1 MVRESFPKSRRLR
14 RQADFVALRRCGV
27 SYAHPYLVLRA
38 APNAL
43 SHTRFAFAIGKR
55 VAKRAVVRNLLRRR
69 MRDVARRSDVRG
81 GWDALFIA
89 RPACVGVDFAGVRKA
104 MRAVGRRAG
113 LLTEASGGLGGAE

>member
-1 MVRESFPKSRRLR
+1 MARESFPKRRRLR
-14 RQADFVALRRCGV
+14 RQADFAALRRGGT

-43 SHTRFAFAIGKR
+43 PHTRFAFAVGKR

-69 MRDVARRSDVRG
+69 MREVARQSGVRG

-89 RPACVGVDFAGVRKA
+89 RPACVGADFAGVRKA

-113 LLTEASGGLGGAE
+113 LLAEAPDGRGGAE